1 MKNYK
6 GIVLHLFVKFHYQF
20 SLQMIFCHLIRI
32 FFNLLKRDDLQI
44 EEIVIWDSLIKW
56 GINQITELKN
66 MNSNRD
72 K

>member
-1 MKNYK
+1 
-6 GIVLHLFVKFHYQF
+6 
-20 SLQMIFCHLIRI
+20 LIRI

-66 MNSNRD
+66 MNNNRD
-72 K
+72 KWTNKNYEDLKNILKILFL